1 MYARSQAPLGPTP
14 LASASVAT
22 LRAASLCQMLAW
34 LGLLAVCARFWPHSQ
49 GGAFWGGLL
58 MAGNYLAMRWAAER
72 LGRVGLAPDGRGAAL
87 GQQAALVL
95 GGKFAAMLAATAAV
109 VHWADPDP
117 LGLFAGFATLLAGML
132 GAAAYAFVARER
144 I

>member
-1 MYARSQAPLGPTP
+1 MGPTP
-14 LASASVAT
+14 LTSASHST
-22 LRAASLCQMLAW
+22 LRVASLCQMLAW
-34 LGLLAVCARFWPHSQ
+34 LVLLGVCQRFWPHGQ

-72 LGRVGLAPDGRGAAL
+72 LGAANRATGEISAAL
-87 GQQAALVL
+87 GKRAALVL

-132 GAAAYAFVARER
+132 GAAATAALARER